1 MSVDFTD
8 KESQQWMVNFC
19 ANAQASDWY
28 EKSYGDDCWIDTII
42 AYMEG
47 DCSSGHATNACC
59 GFDATRD
66 FPFEEDVF
74 KKCSAEAGQVYGS
87 SFEGWNTPRGV
98 WFRTDD
104 SKTIKAVVQLF
115 YTNKLHS
122 NVFETAKGFDDDM
135 VSWFDGQLKSAP
147 SSLQGGFF
155 ISDLGDLSLKEAI
168 GEGAYE
174 SAGVATLVAIL
185 VLLVMTQN
193 LLITAFAGSVIG
205 LIVACITGILVL
217 SGWTLG
223 VIQSIIFSCA
233 IGMSIDFVAH
243 LSHAYGH
250 GLESGMEPFEAV
262 SKAVAEMG
270 PSITM
275 AAISTAIAGAVMMLS
290 VTLFLWSYGQFMLM
304 VSRGAEPTGAGGQRN
319 S

>member
-1 MSVDFTD
+1 M
-8 KESQQWMVNFC
+8 
-19 ANAQASDWY
+19 
-28 EKSYGDDCWIDTII
+28 
-42 AYMEG
+42 
-47 DCSSGHATNACC
+47 
-59 GFDATRD
+59 
-66 FPFEEDVF
+66 
-74 KKCSAEAGQVYGS
+74 YGS
-87 SFEGWNTPRGV
+87 FFEGWNTPRGV

-205 LIVACITGILVL
+205 LIVACITGRRSNSKPHSKPHFNI
-217 SGWTLG
+217 S
-223 VIQSIIFSCA
+223 
-233 IGMSIDFVAH
+233 AH
-243 LSHAYGH
+243 L
-250 GLESGMEPFEAV
+250 
-262 SKAVAEMG
+262 K
-270 PSITM
+270 
-275 AAISTAIAGAVMMLS
+275 
-290 VTLFLWSYGQFMLM
+290 LFLIFTLILTL
-304 VSRGAEPTGAGGQRN
+304 P
-319 S
+319 